1 VAVDE
6 QIEADLGIVAPASL
20 RPKWPADAFEQ
31 IRQVR
36 EVLARA
42 PAPMPVEGI
51 AVAFDGRLTD
61 KRRERVRQVL
71 DTLVA
76 TGAARTGQG
85 EHTIRYFVPG

>member
-1 VAVDE
+1 M
-6 QIEADLGIVAPASL
+6 
-20 RPKWPADAFEQ
+20 
-31 IRQVR
+31 R

-51 AVAFDGRLTD
+51 ATSFDGRLTD

-76 TGAARTGQG
+76 TGAARMPEGT
-85 EHTIRYFVPG
+85 ELYFVPR